1 MSLLRSG
8 IISRAGGQRN
18 PGYETRLGGIGS
30 LSGIAVPEM
39 SPLFAEIVW
48 FNKNICSISTLI
60 TMIGCEKIR
69 LN

>member
-18 PGYETRLGGIGS
+18 PGYETRLGGIGL

-48 FNKNICSISTLI
+48 FNKNYLLYFYFNYHD
-60 TMIGCEKIR
+60 R
-69 LN
+69 L